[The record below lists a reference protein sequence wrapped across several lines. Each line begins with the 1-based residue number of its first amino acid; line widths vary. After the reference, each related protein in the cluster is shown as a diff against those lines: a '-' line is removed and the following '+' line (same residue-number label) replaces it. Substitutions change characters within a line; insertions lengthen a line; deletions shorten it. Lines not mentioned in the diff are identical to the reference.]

1 MNKIIKRITSV
12 GAAIGALAITAAP
25 AFAQSL
31 FDITDINPPS
41 AGFTSFGSLI
51 TVGLTIIFIVAGLAV
66 LIYLF
71 YGAFVYLTAGDSE
84 EQTGKARSMI
94 TNAVIGL
101 IIMAAAWAIWQLVIN
116 LVPGLGELLGQD
128 GA

>member
-1 MNKIIKRITSV
+1 MNKITKKITSV
-12 GAAIGALAITAAP
+12 GTALAALGLSAAP

-31 FDITDINPPS
+31 FDLTDINPPS
-41 AGFTSFGSLI
+41 AGFTSFGELI
-51 TVGLTIIFIVAGLAV
+51 SVGLTIIFIVAGLAV

-84 EQTGKARSMI
+84 DSTKKARSMI

-116 LVPGLGELLGQD
+116 LIPGLGDLLGQS
-128 GA
+128 